1 MPVFEIDDSNV
12 MIKLV
17 IRRNVVD
24 GAAVADDGGA
34 NGASSN
40 NTASEK
46 QQSTSKE
53 LSIVADKP
61 AAKFVAHPAN
71 KIALH
76 KSTRSNIE
84 PGASSNNDTASAKE
98 HSSDVVDIGA
108 KQQSSTVEAKPAV
121 VPAKKI
127 ASYQEIND
135 CNWNKRFNELLEYK
149 NKYGHWSIPK
159 DYNGSSSLNSWVSFW
174 ESPGMQWWC
183 VTYVLREIF
192 VCTFT
197 INATLYIGIP
207 TTGGHTKK
215 DLQSWQTPQ
224 RALSPS
230 QRNRFSLAVAATKT
244 ATCPSPRKTT

>member
-71 KIALH
+71 KIASH
-76 KSTRSNIE
+76 KSTRCNIIDPRSIMDQLMNKIE
-84 PGASSNNDTASAKE
+84 NTHHRHNNNNKE
-98 HSSDVVDIGA
+98 YS
-108 KQQSSTVEAKPAV
+108 KQ
-121 VPAKKI
+121 
-127 ASYQEIND
+127 N
-135 CNWNKRFNELLEYK
+135 CLWNERFNELLAYK
-149 NKYGHWSIPK
+149 RIHGNFSVPR
-159 DYNGSSSLNSWVSFW
+159 DYNGSRSLEMWVSIN
-174 ESPGMQWWC
+174 
-183 VTYVLREIF
+183 TVLDSF
-192 VCTFT
+192 
-197 INATLYIGIP
+197 ASY
-207 TTGGHTKK
+207 
-215 DLQSWQTPQ
+215 
-224 RALSPS
+224 
-230 QRNRFSLAVAATKT
+230 
-244 ATCPSPRKTT
+244 